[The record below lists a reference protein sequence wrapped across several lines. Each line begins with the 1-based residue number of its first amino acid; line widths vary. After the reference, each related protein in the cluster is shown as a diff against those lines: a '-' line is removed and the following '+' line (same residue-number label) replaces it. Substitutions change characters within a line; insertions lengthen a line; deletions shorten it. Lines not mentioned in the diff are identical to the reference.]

1 MRAHGAHVGIRP
13 RTDTDTRMN
22 GWTGRGRV
30 PQGWDGSLSTIPGH
44 RGAPTHRVS
53 EGRLIII
60 SPLRFRAAERK
71 SVAVRDRKGSKCM
84 ASRIYIQEGS
94 KHFEEMLLKIKENK
108 ITCPFLLPLAS

>member
-1 MRAHGAHVGIRP
+1 M
-13 RTDTDTRMN
+13 M
-22 GWTGRGRV
+22 GRGQRATITML
-30 PQGWDGSLSTIPGH
+30 GWVSLPFPGH
-44 RGAPTHRVS
+44 MDPEGRATHRVS